1 MIYNEQMLQIDDQID
16 LVLKA
21 IDQSDLLQNYQ
32 KSKRQMEADPKAT
45 LAKATFT
52 KAKTRFEEISA
63 YGQYVPGYHEGQ
75 KEVMVAKR
83 KLDLTDSVSA
93 FRFAET
99 SLQSLLDEIG
109 AQIAKAID
117 EEIKVDAGNPFFETG
132 QSTSCGGNCH
142 GS

>member
-32 KSKRQMEADPKAT
+32 ASKRQMEADPKAT

-52 KAKTRFEEISA
+52 KAKARFEEISA
-63 YGQYVPGYHEGQ
+63 YGQYVSGYHEGQ

-83 KLDLTDSVSA
+83 KLDLTESVSA